1 MTTDIGGDLYWLIYN
16 TLGKKK
22 KSMFLVHAV
31 PDE

>member
-1 MTTDIGGDLYWLIYN
+1 MTADIGGDLYWLICN
-16 TLGKKK
+16 TLGKK